1 MIFGKTFKV
10 IFFGIRPKK
19 WLGTE
24 RLKEE
29 GKVVKKIY
37 GRLASKARA
46 KKESI
51 TFEESMKKYN
61 LDEAGLKVRMRNA
74 LYITAFCS
82 LGSLFTFGYMFFEF
96 ANGLILAGFMC
107 LVLTLMLW
115 VYALREHMN
124 YLQMKRRKLG
134 CTVKEWLV
142 FVCQQTKKGK
152 GTEK

>member
-10 IFFGIRPKK
+10 IFFGVRPKK

-29 GKVVKKIY
+29 GKAVKQIY
-37 GRLASKARA
+37 GSLASKVSA

-74 LYITAFCS
+74 LYITAFCL
-82 LGSLFTFGYMFFEF
+82 LGSLFTLGYMFLEF
-96 ANGLILAGFMC
+96 ANGLVIAGFMC
-107 LVLTLMLW
+107 VMLTLMLW

-124 YLQMKRRKLG
+124 YFQMKRRKLG

-142 FVCQQTKKGK
+142 FVCKKTKKGK
-152 GTEK
+152 GTGK